1 MNTEYLRS
9 FLEVAANGSFSV
21 AASRLNLAQSTVSA
35 RIRGLEE
42 NLGQALFLRESDG
55 IKLTGA
61 GRQFLHHGSTILRA
75 WEQAR
80 QDIAVPEGYE
90 ALLRLTAPVN
100 FWDRIITSWLP
111 WMRAHQPRV
120 ALRLDGSFPD
130 TVMDYLAEGLLDICL
145 IYLPRPRP
153 GVIVEPLVDEEVV
166 LVRHAAA
173 SGPWWENYILVDW
186 GAEFRA
192 EHDRAFPGMAAPP
205 VSTGL
210 VFVGLR
216 YILDEKAAGYLP
228 LNVAADAIERG
239 ELRRI
244 PDAPVFRRSVFMAY
258 PATPERSDAMEAA
271 LSGLRLLAKDWPAA
285 RA

>member
-9 FLEVAANGSFSV
+9 FLEVVANGSFSI

-35 RIRGLEE
+35 RIRALEE

-61 GRQFLHHGSTILRA
+61 GRQFLHHASTILRA

-80 QDIAVPEGYE
+80 QDIAVPEGYD

-130 TVMDYLAEGLLDICL
+130 TAMDYLAEGLLDICL

-153 GVIVEPLVDEEVV
+153 GVIVEPLMDEEVV
-166 LVRHAAA
+166 LVQHRAA

-186 GAEFRA
+186 GMEFRA
-192 EHDRAFPGMAAPP
+192 EHDRAFPGVAAPP
-205 VSTGL
+205 VTTGL

-216 YILDEKAAGYLP
+216 YILDAKAAGYLP
-228 LNVAADAIERG
+228 LNVAAGEIERG

-258 PATPERSDAMEAA
+258 PAMPARSAAMEAA

-285 RA
+285 RI